1 MMTETTPMEK
11 SDAFEQLRGYL
22 FSIAYRMLGDV
33 GDAEDIVQDAYLR
46 WQRADQDT
54 VESPKAFLSTIV
66 TRLAIDHLQSARVRR
81 EEYIGPWLPEPL
93 LVTEESEA
101 LAESVSMAF
110 LVLLESLSPI
120 ERAVYLLRE
129 VFDYGYDEIA
139 RIVSKT
145 EANCRQLFAR
155 AREHVAQRRPR
166 FKASTEESDR
176 LTGQFLQTIA
186 TGDLPGLVS
195 LLSEDITVWSDG
207 GGKATAARQP
217 IHGAD
222 RVARFLLGL
231 MKKAPPDY
239 SFRLARINGRPGII
253 NYAWGRVF
261 SVIVLDIADGRIQ
274 SMYSVVNPDKLRHVT

>member
-1 MMTETTPMEK
+1 MMTETAPMEK
-11 SDAFEQLRGYL
+11 SDAFEQFRGYL
-22 FSIAYRMLGDV
+22 FSIAYRMLGDI

-46 WQRADQDT
+46 WQRTDLDT

-93 LVTEESEA
+93 LVTEEPES

-139 RIVSKT
+139 RIVRKT

-166 FKASTEESDR
+166 FKASTEENER

-231 MKKAPPDY
+231 VKKAPPDY
-239 SFRLARINGRPGII
+239 KYRLARVNGRPGII

-274 SMYSVVNPDKLRHVT
+274 SMYSVVNPDKLRHVR